1 MVAAAA
7 TLPGAMTVRAACRN
21 AYGRISRVSP
31 HSDER
36 SLIGA
41 AANMHGHPHP
51 GKPRHH
57 TAPSRLRKRDVPAV
71 WDLFALDDRANAS
84 ARDDDDASSV
94 ASLSHPPSIAS
105 LGSFASEDTQQS
117 DSFHHNGPPMLSSGG
132 SWPRI
137 RKQRTSEMGG
147 SMSLFEVAEALG
159 ADEISAD
166 ADLASLAKLV
176 AEEEQEMASSS
187 APTEGEATNVSI
199 ESFVDAV
206 FKGITPGS
214 SSSAQSQAVSS
225 TAATSTAEHPPAAPK
240 PSSRPH
246 TANELA
252 LLEALKQDQAAQ
264 EALKGGGGGNPT
276 NPGPPRKN
284 TSSPT
289 FAALDE
295 SAETFLDE
303 NAEAADDMVRAHA
316 KPLL

>member
-1 MVAAAA
+1 
-7 TLPGAMTVRAACRN
+7 
-21 AYGRISRVSP
+21 
-31 HSDER
+31 
-36 SLIGA
+36 
-41 AANMHGHPHP
+41 MHGHPHP

-264 EALKGGGGGNPT
+264 EALKGGGGGGGNLT

-289 FAALDE
+289 FAALEE

>member
-1 MVAAAA
+1 
-7 TLPGAMTVRAACRN
+7 
-21 AYGRISRVSP
+21 
-31 HSDER
+31 
-36 SLIGA
+36 
-41 AANMHGHPHP
+41 MHGHPHP

-264 EALKGGGGGNPT
+264 EALKGGGGGGGNLT

>member
-1 MVAAAA
+1 
-7 TLPGAMTVRAACRN
+7 
-21 AYGRISRVSP
+21 
-31 HSDER
+31 
-36 SLIGA
+36 
-41 AANMHGHPHP
+41 MHGHPHP

-214 SSSAQSQAVSS
+214 SSSAQSQAASS

-264 EALKGGGGGNPT
+264 EALKGGGGGGGGNLT

-303 NAEAADDMVRAHA
+303 NAEAADDMVSAHA